1 MEKQEKSNK
10 KSNNKLKLLHNSLMH
25 IEEYKKLKDFIIKE
39 FEKNNEIHNFEGY
52 ILDIYEEIQ
61 NATYEYTDKLRNI
74 TQKLKPDTKTNEGK
88 TQKIIYDIL
97 TDISKILDKSMT
109 EFSNQKDSE
118 TYEEYKNAF
127 YESNNDFDEKIK
139 LFDEKRRAYF
149 EEIQKYELYLIKKE
163 LGMLENNNENDINKK
178 DKKKKDKG
186 KILNDNFKEV
196 KELQEKYMLFKED
209 IIKIIRSIFFYLN
222 TERKFIYH
230 TIKENCF
237 LLVKS
242 IKNCLEK
249 LINICQKPVDFINSN
264 SLEVNENIVE
274 EDIINNIIEEN
285 IYTPLY
291 TFKFLNIKKNEN
303 IEEDKKH
310 RKKKKDESEID
321 GLLEKLTE
329 ENINNIINVIKE
341 HDIKFSK
348 ENNDKVEIMFE
359 NKLYIEST
367 ILSIMNDPDNFD
379 EKTKN
384 SIISLFG
391 KNVENQYSFMRY
403 LNNYRAKGTFSFKK
417 KTIEIFSDLFIFI
430 LDSAVKNNDHKMI
443 QFIMILSLTYYYIDE
458 NTTNGNPDNQNT
470 IQDEDQSKIFITNYL
485 RKSDIIK
492 EKQYWLTYLN
502 ALLEEENEKKYKRK
516 EKTVNEKQKSVA
528 IYSSIFT
535 LVKNIVDYELDFD
548 FINNILED
556 IFTLYKIKDKEKK
569 DITDYLMLEIRQKEE
584 KKKKQK

>member
-1 MEKQEKSNK
+1 M
-10 KSNNKLKLLHNSLMH
+10 
-25 IEEYKKLKDFIIKE
+25 
-39 FEKNNEIHNFEGY
+39 
-52 ILDIYEEIQ
+52 
-61 NATYEYTDKLRNI
+61 
-74 TQKLKPDTKTNEGK
+74 
-88 TQKIIYDIL
+88 
-97 TDISKILDKSMT
+97 
-109 EFSNQKDSE
+109 
-118 TYEEYKNAF
+118 
-127 YESNNDFDEKIK
+127 
-139 LFDEKRRAYF
+139 
-149 EEIQKYELYLIKKE
+149 
-163 LGMLENNNENDINKK
+163 
-178 DKKKKDKG
+178 
-186 KILNDNFKEV
+186 
-196 KELQEKYMLFKED
+196 
-209 IIKIIRSIFFYLN
+209 
-222 TERKFIYH
+222 
-230 TIKENCF
+230 
-237 LLVKS
+237 
-242 IKNCLEK
+242 
-249 LINICQKPVDFINSN
+249 
-264 SLEVNENIVE
+264 
-274 EDIINNIIEEN
+274 
-285 IYTPLY
+285 
-291 TFKFLNIKKNEN
+291 
-303 IEEDKKH
+303 
-310 RKKKKDESEID
+310 
-321 GLLEKLTE
+321 EKLTE

-458 NTTNGNPDNQNT
+458 NSTNGNPDNQNT

-502 ALLEEENEKKYKRK
+502 ALLEEENEKVYKRK

-569 DITDYLMLEIRQKEE
+569 DITDYLMLEIQQKEE
-584 KKKKQK
+584 KKKKRK

>member
-1 MEKQEKSNK
+1 M
-10 KSNNKLKLLHNSLMH
+10 LLRMSYPFTFSL
-25 IEEYKKLKDFIIKE
+25 
-39 FEKNNEIHNFEGY
+39 
-52 ILDIYEEIQ
+52 
-61 NATYEYTDKLRNI
+61 
-74 TQKLKPDTKTNEGK
+74 
-88 TQKIIYDIL
+88 
-97 TDISKILDKSMT
+97 
-109 EFSNQKDSE
+109 
-118 TYEEYKNAF
+118 
-127 YESNNDFDEKIK
+127 
-139 LFDEKRRAYF
+139 
-149 EEIQKYELYLIKKE
+149 
-163 LGMLENNNENDINKK
+163 
-178 DKKKKDKG
+178 
-186 KILNDNFKEV
+186 LN
-196 KELQEKYMLFKED
+196 LQQF
-209 IIKIIRSIFFYLN
+209 
-222 TERKFIYH
+222 
-230 TIKENCF
+230 
-237 LLVKS
+237 VG
-242 IKNCLEK
+242 
-249 LINICQKPVDFINSN
+249 
-264 SLEVNENIVE
+264 
-274 EDIINNIIEEN
+274 
-285 IYTPLY
+285 TPLY

-458 NTTNGNPDNQNT
+458 NSTNENPDNQNT

-502 ALLEEENEKKYKRK
+502 ALLEEENEKVYKRK